1 MPNHLIVLVIC
12 LASAF
17 TLLAAPPSTAP
28 SPAQAAAKP
37 SVNKKILSPW
47 FLYRQRGDEQ
57 QLAANADILS
67 SISVHARPE
76 PDKAFFDKCRELKIE
91 VYKLVGNHKADAFD
105 TPEHAD
111 ATIKQ
116 YLDFCQMGYDGI
128 DLDFESLDPKF
139 EQSYSDFMLKL
150 SKELHARGKKLSIC
164 AGNYAAMY
172 DEHSGQKPFHAPK
185 VMADACDMVRVMC
198 YDMYYCYIPNMVAG
212 PNTTYPW
219 SRRAMEAWTKYIPPE
234 KLFMG
239 LPSYGNDYDMTVG
252 GKGEQVSPGGPAEK
266 DIAPGSPIEKRWM
279 WYEKV
284 NLYRYTAKDGHPHLR
299 YATDAMS
306 TNALLDVV
314 DDLGLPGISIWHYQL
329 MTPEMWQTVRQW
341 LDGKKPDTRT
351 YDGD

>member
-1 MPNHLIVLVIC
+1 MRFLNQFIAIVLCV
-12 LASAF
+12 ASAA
-17 TLLAAPPSTAP
+17 TSLSATAAAPQS
-28 SPAQAAAKP
+28 KP
-37 SVNKKILSPW
+37 SANQKVLSPW
-47 FLYRQRGDEQ
+47 FLYRHRGDEQ
-57 QLAANADILS
+57 QLIANADLIS

-91 VYKLVGNHKADAFD
+91 VYKLVGNHKPDAFD

-111 ATIKQ
+111 ATIQQ
-116 YLDFCQMGYDGI
+116 YLEFCEMGYDGI
-128 DLDFESLDPKF
+128 DLDFESLDARY
-139 EQSYSDFMLKL
+139 EQAYSDFMLKL
-150 SKELHARGKKLSIC
+150 SSQLHSRGKKLSIC

-185 VMADACDMVRVMC
+185 VMAECCDMVRVMC

-219 SRRAMEAWTKYIPPE
+219 SRQAMQAWTKYIPPE
-234 KLFMG
+234 KLLMG

-252 GKGEQVSPGGPAEK
+252 GKGEQVSPGGPSENE
-266 DIAPGSPIEKRWM
+266 IQPGSKIEKRWM

-284 NLYRYTAKDGHPHLR
+284 NLYRYTANDGHPHLR

-306 TNALLDVV
+306 TNALLDVL
-314 DDLGLPGISIWHYQL
+314 DDLNLAGVSIWHYQM

-341 LDGKKPDTRT
+341 LDGKKPDTRK
-351 YDGD
+351 YDSE